1 MNASYKLIMIGI
13 FLLVL
18 CAFAAYLKGG
28 SVEYV
33 VDVFRFEKIELMS
46 INIPVGYVVLAIG
59 FYRVIKDILRE

>member
-1 MNASYKLIMIGI
+1 MSASYKLIMIGI

-28 SVEYV
+28 SVGYV

-46 INIPVGYVVLAIG
+46 INIPVGYVVIAIG